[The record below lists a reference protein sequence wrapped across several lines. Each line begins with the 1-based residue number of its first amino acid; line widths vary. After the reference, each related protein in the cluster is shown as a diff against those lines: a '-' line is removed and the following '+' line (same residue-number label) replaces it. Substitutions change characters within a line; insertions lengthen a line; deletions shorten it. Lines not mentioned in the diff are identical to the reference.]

1 LKEQNLKDIET
12 SKLLTLM
19 EEASINI
26 TPILK
31 IFSKGVFGKYP
42 W

>member
-1 LKEQNLKDIET
+1 LKEENLKDNET
-12 SKLLTLM
+12 SKLLNLM
-19 EEASINI
+19 EEASINM

>member
-1 LKEQNLKDIET
+1 M
-12 SKLLTLM
+12 TLM
-19 EEASINI
+19 EEASTNM

-42 W
+42 WW

>member
-1 LKEQNLKDIET
+1 LKEENLKGDEAG
-12 SKLLTLM
+12 KLFNLM
-19 EEASINI
+19 EEASINM

-42 W
+42 M

>member
-1 LKEQNLKDIET
+1 LKEKNLKDNET
-12 SKLLTLM
+12 QQLLTLM

-31 IFSKGVFGKYP
+31 IFSKGVLGKYP